1 MLHNHKKKFSNLSLL
16 SIGLAIVGVIVA
28 SICNLS
34 FSRGSLGFGLGSVFF
49 IASAICQVCFTTNSI
64 LLIDEEESER
74 ASLLKTANTATVLF
88 SVKFLFGVCLL
99 LAFCLPITL
108 LPYNSHFGLAL
119 DSWLGYGLIFTLGAF
134 LLEFCLYKL
143 LIFKLLVQKGLVYIP
158 SERESEFSQ
167 NEILFKKVFKTFSII
182 FLCLMAGLITVSI
195 LDDNNVFTKVEQ
207 FKTAEEFIERVQTD
221 YDEWYFEGFNSLPD
235 DRFYHAT
242 WAELDGK
249 QFYYKESLYYIF
261 NTENLRLITL
271 ESYNNA
277 IDTAQT
283 LYICLTISHI
293 INLCACASWYYVK
306 SKNNKTKE

>member
-1 MLHNHKKKFSNLSLL
+1 
-16 SIGLAIVGVIVA
+16 
-28 SICNLS
+28 
-34 FSRGSLGFGLGSVFF
+34 
-49 IASAICQVCFTTNSI
+49 
-64 LLIDEEESER
+64 
-74 ASLLKTANTATVLF
+74 
-88 SVKFLFGVCLL
+88 
-99 LAFCLPITL
+99 LPITL

-195 LDDNNVFTKVEQ
+195 LDDNN
-207 FKTAEEFIERVQTD
+207 
-221 YDEWYFEGFNSLPD
+221 
-235 DRFYHAT
+235 
-242 WAELDGK
+242 
-249 QFYYKESLYYIF
+249 
-261 NTENLRLITL
+261 
-271 ESYNNA
+271 A